1 MRADMKPLLQ
11 SMTWPE
17 VNDAVLARR
26 VLVLPVAAI
35 EQHGP
40 HLPVDTDNLN
50 VIHIVE
56 QAATRSP
63 DVLVA
68 APPIH
73 YGYNEH
79 NMEFPGTVSVRME
92 NLLNYYY
99 DVGESYARMGFGRI
113 VLFNGHGSN
122 VAIAELAARRITVHT
137 SALAA
142 SISWWDLI
150 LDEIQRVCHLDQ
162 RAVDHAC
169 EWETSAY
176 LHIRPELVQM
186 DKAVDEI
193 ALDCGGPGWM
203 YSQIASPA
211 PVRFMNWWSR
221 YSATGV
227 NGKPSLAN
235 AEAGKVM
242 VEAAIERLTRIAAEF
257 RDAPE
262 LERRDLR
269 AKPDLGIRPTS

>member
-1 MRADMKPLLQ
+1 
-11 SMTWPE
+11 MTWPE
-17 VNDAVLARR
+17 VNDAVRARR

-35 EQHGP
+35 EQHGH

-50 VIHIVE
+50 VIHIAE

-63 DVLVA
+63 ELVVA

-79 NMEFPGTVSVRME
+79 NMDFPGTVSVRME
-92 NLLNYYY
+92 NLLNYYF
-99 DVGESYARMGFGRI
+99 DVGESYARMGFERLI
-113 VLFNGHGSN
+113 LLNGHGSN
-122 VAIAELAARRITVHT
+122 APIVELAVRRLTVYT

-142 SISWWDLI
+142 GISWWDLI
-150 LDEIQRVCHLDQ
+150 VDELHRVCHMDD

-186 DKAVDEI
+186 DKAVDERAI
-193 ALDCGGPGWM
+193 DCGGSSWM
-203 YSQIASPA
+203 YSQIGMPA
-211 PVRFMNWWSR
+211 PVRFMNWWSKF
-221 YSATGV
+221 SASGV
-227 NGKPSLAN
+227 NGLPSLAS
-235 AEAGKVM
+235 AEKGRAM

-262 LERRDLR
+262 LPRRELR
-269 AKPDLGIRPTS
+269 ANPSVTIRPTS